1 MWRAAEAPRGDRPPP
16 SIRGRV
22 THTLLV
28 ISWAWGVLIAAVV
41 WQVVGHE
48 VDELMD
54 QGLRESAEV
63 FHGVIGRLPVEAQ
76 RPGTVTEHTDY
87 EEHLVWQ
94 LVDPLSGRVLV
105 RSHRAPET
113 AIIRA
118 HTAETTTSSD
128 GQWRVVTLA
137 MRHTPDRFLLVAQN
151 MGERHDARQEVVL
164 YTMLSALLLGG
175 LAVLALRARMRRE
188 LQPLADYSQAVQAF
202 DPMSP
207 ATVPAGAG
215 RAELLPIEHAVREL
229 GERLAHRVRS
239 ERAFAAHAAH
249 ALRTPLAGMDV
260 QLAMALREAPEALR
274 PRLAHMRQAS
284 TRLTRVVQA
293 LLSMF
298 RSGLGPQRQWVV
310 LTDLL
315 SSLPT
320 SHLQVVCEG
329 ETTCHADPDLL
340 AAVLMNLLDNAQRH
354 GARQV
359 VLRLS
364 RGQGVTC
371 LALCDD
377 GEGCD
382 VPTRDRLRSALAQ
395 QDQGPGG
402 LNGLGLV
409 LADLVVRAHDGRLE
423 LPEVTQ
429 GFVVRLCWPDAGQG
443 SPSDTPISRAVTSSG

>member
-1 MWRAAEAPRGDRPPP
+1 VPETGQGARLLP

-28 ISWAWGVLIAAVV
+28 ISWVWGVLIAAVV

-63 FHGVIGRLPVEAQ
+63 FHGVIGRLPIDAQ
-76 RPGTVTEHTDY
+76 RPGAVSEHTDY

-94 LVDPLSGRVLV
+94 LVDPRSGQVLV
-105 RSHRAPET
+105 RSHRAPE
-113 AIIRA
+113 IPIVRA
-118 HTAETTTSSD
+118 HTAETTTSHD
-128 GQWRVVTLA
+128 GQWRAVTLA
-137 MRHTPDRFLLVAQN
+137 MRHTPDRFLLVAQS

-175 LAVLALRARMRRE
+175 LAALALRVRMQQE
-188 LQPLADYSQAVQAF
+188 LQPLANFSRAVQAF
-202 DPMSP
+202 DPMLP
-207 ATVPAGAG
+207 GTVPAGAG
-215 RAELLPIEHAVREL
+215 RAELLPMEDAVRDL
-229 GERLAHRVRS
+229 GERLARRVRS

-260 QLAMALREAPEALR
+260 QLAMALKEAPEMLR
-274 PRLAHMRQAS
+274 PRLVHMRQAS
-284 TRLTRVVQA
+284 MRLTRVVQA

-315 SSLPT
+315 ASLPT
-320 SHLQVVCEG
+320 SGMQVVCEG
-329 ETTCHADPDLL
+329 EATCHADPDLL

-359 VLRLS
+359 VLRLT
-364 RGQGVTC
+364 RGHGLTRLEV
-371 LALCDD
+371 CDD
-377 GEGCD
+377 GAGCD
-382 VPTRDRLRSALAQ
+382 NPTRERLRTALAQ
-395 QDQGPGG
+395 QDQDCAG
-402 LNGLGLV
+402 LSGLGLA
-409 LADLVVRAHDGRLE
+409 LADLVVRAHGGRLA
-423 LPEVTQ
+423 LPDVTQ
-429 GFVVRLCWPDAGQG
+429 GFVVSLCWPDGGQV
-443 SPSDTPISRAVTSSG
+443 SPSDTPISRAVTSNG